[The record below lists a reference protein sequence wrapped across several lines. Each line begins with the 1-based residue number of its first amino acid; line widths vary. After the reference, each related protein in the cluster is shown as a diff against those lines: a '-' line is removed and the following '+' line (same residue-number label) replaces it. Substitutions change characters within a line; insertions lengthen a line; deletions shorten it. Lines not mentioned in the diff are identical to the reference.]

1 MKTIRLR
8 SIHDQRH
15 RQMVQLLTKARL
27 DAGISQSELA
37 SAIGLKQPDIS
48 KIETNERR
56 VDIIEFLDIL
66 GYIAKQTNDLGLLM
80 ASIEKILETEK

>member
-1 MKTIRLR
+1 
-8 SIHDQRH
+8 
-15 RQMVQLLTKARL
+15 MVQLLTKARL